1 MLWFSRY
8 FLYIVSVFLTCSIIV
23 SDVTQTVAWQRQ
35 MCSYILAGILIEN
48 VATVVSHFIFN
59 FYGVLLFVVVIV
71 LPSLKYEHDLYYL
84 THLKKITLT
93 LYFSCDLTR
102 GGTVMKC
109 SLHNCRSLLWLAW
122 AWHRGRRWWGGG
134 RPRRRRERG
143 SPWDRQLLSLPASA
157 HRVLRSH
164 YLFLFLMFSHVN
176 LFLKSC
182 YGWRFKILRK
192 ILVLTCHCM
201 YS

>member
-109 SLHNCRSLLWLAW
+109 SLHNCRSLLCLAW
-122 AWHRGRRWWGGG
+122 AWAVVGWGEAEEKE
-134 RPRRRRERG
+134 RERVSVG
-143 SPWDRQLLSLPASA
+143 SPIAVSPCTLCSAEQLHIPFSNVLS
-157 HRVLRSH
+157 
-164 YLFLFLMFSHVN
+164 
-176 LFLKSC
+176 C
-182 YGWRFKILRK
+182 
-192 ILVLTCHCM
+192 
-201 YS
+201 